1 MLQVYPNPTS
11 DFAQLE
17 LELDRPETI
26 NIRLFN
32 TQSQQLRQHSL
43 AIGQLISHPIEL
55 RSLSPGIY
63 FVEIETS
70 RGRVSKR
77 IVVQ

>member
-1 MLQVYPNPTS
+1 MLQVFPNPAK
-11 DFAQLE
+11 DFVQLE
-17 LELDRPETI
+17 LELDRPEAI
-26 NIRLFN
+26 SIRLFD
-32 TQSQQLRQHSL
+32 SQGKQLRQHSL
-43 AIGQLISHPIEL
+43 AIEQLISHPIDL

-77 IVVQ
+77 LFIQ